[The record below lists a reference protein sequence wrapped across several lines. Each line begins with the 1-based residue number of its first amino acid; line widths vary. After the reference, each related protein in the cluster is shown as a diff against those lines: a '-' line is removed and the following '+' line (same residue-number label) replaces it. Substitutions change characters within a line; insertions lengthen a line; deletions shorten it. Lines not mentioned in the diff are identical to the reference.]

1 MHASGELN
9 MNDEESGAGGPTQAA
24 ADPPINR
31 LTTGNR
37 ELDHILDGGLP
48 ENSINIIM
56 GDPGSGKTALAEE
69 LIFANADDERRPV
82 LYLTTLSEP
91 LDKVI
96 KYLQQFRF
104 FDADKM
110 GRSVLYEGIGDELAT
125 KGIGALLV
133 RLKDAIKTSSPKIIV
148 VDSFKAI
155 HDLATSTHEMR
166 LMLHEVAG
174 LLSAYNTTV
183 LLVGEYR
190 HEDIARFP
198 EFAVA
203 DGIIELARNAL
214 GTRDER
220 YLRVFKLRGS
230 SYRQGTHAFDIS
242 SAGVAVY
249 PRLVSPAEAASYKR
263 DVGRTASGVPG
274 LDPML
279 AGGFWAGSATLLAG
293 PTGSGKTTM
302 GIQFIVEGLRRGERC
317 LLVNFQENPTQ
328 LAYQME
334 EIGGPLD
341 ASARSR
347 LELLYY
353 SAVELSIDRIV
364 VSIFQA
370 LRRGPI
376 SRVVIDALGDLA
388 IAAGDPTRMHDYLYA
403 LVQHFA
409 VMGVSS
415 LFTLETDPPIMA
427 SDETHGRL
435 SHMTDNIVFLEI
447 RAHDGVV
454 GRTLRIAKARG
465 VAHDL
470 QARELQIDAR
480 GLRIVKARE

>member
-1 MHASGELN
+1 MIN
-9 MNDEESGAGGPTQAA
+9 EEAT
-24 ADPPINR
+24 DHPIRR
-31 LTTGNR
+31 LATGSR
-37 ELDHILDGGLP
+37 ELDDILDGGFP

-56 GDPGSGKTALAEE
+56 GDPGSGKTALAEQFV
-69 LIFANADDERRPV
+69 FANADDEGRPI

-104 FDADKM
+104 FDVDKM
-110 GRSVLYEGIGDELAT
+110 GRTVLYEGFGTELA
-125 KGIGALLV
+125 KNGVGALLPK
-133 RLKDAIKTSSPKIIV
+133 LKHAIKTLSPKIIV
-148 VDSFKAI
+148 IDSFKAI
-155 HDLATSTHEMR
+155 HDLSKSTQEMR

-174 LLSAYNTTV
+174 LLAAYSATV

-203 DGIIELARNAL
+203 DGIIELARNAS

-230 SYRQGTHAFDIS
+230 SYRQGFHAFDI
-242 SAGVAVY
+242 APTGVEVY
-249 PRLVSPAEAASYKR
+249 PRLVSPGEAASYKR
-263 DVGRTASGVPG
+263 ENTRAPSGVPG

-328 LAYQME
+328 LAHQMR
-334 EIGGPLD
+334 EIGGKLD
-341 ASARSR
+341 DETSDR

-364 VSIFQA
+364 VSIFNA
-370 LRRGPI
+370 LRRSSI
-376 SRVVIDALGDLA
+376 RRVVIDALGDLA
-388 IAAGDPTRMHDYLYA
+388 TAAGDATRMHDYLYA

-415 LFTLETDPPIMA
+415 LLTLETDPPIMA
-427 SDETHGRL
+427 SDENHGRL
-435 SHMTDNIVFLEI
+435 SHMADNIVFLEI
-447 RAHDGVV
+447 RERERVV
-454 GRTLRIAKARG
+454 GRTLRIAKARSID
-465 VAHDL
+465 HDL
-470 QARELQIDAR
+470 QPRELAIDAR
-480 GLRIVKARE
+480 GLHVKARG

>member
-1 MHASGELN
+1 MSDETTRSGESIQGN
-9 MNDEESGAGGPTQAA
+9 VDSPVK
-24 ADPPINR
+24 R
-31 LTTGNR
+31 LATGNC
-37 ELDHILDGGLP
+37 ELDEILGGGIP

-56 GDPGSGKTALAEE
+56 GEPGSGKTALAEE
-69 LIFANADDERRPV
+69 FVFANADDPRRPV

-96 KYLQQFRF
+96 KYLQQFQF
-104 FDADKM
+104 FDLEKM
-110 GRSVLYEGIGDELAT
+110 GSTVLYEGLGVELAVS
-125 KGIGALLV
+125 GISALLP
-133 RLKDAIKTSSPKIIV
+133 RLKEAIKTLSPKIIV
-148 VDSFKAI
+148 IDSFKAS
-155 HDLATSTHEMR
+155 HDLATSTQEMR
-166 LMLHEVAG
+166 LMLYEIAG

-190 HEDIARFP
+190 HDDIAKFP

-203 DGIIELARNAL
+203 DGIIELARSAL

-220 YLRVFKLRGS
+220 FLRVLKLRGS
-230 SYRQGTHAFDIS
+230 SYRQGSHAFDITA
-242 SAGVAVY
+242 AGLEVY
-249 PRLVSPAEAASYKR
+249 PRLVSPVEAASYKR
-263 DVGRTASGVPG
+263 DTNRMSSGVPG

-279 AGGFWAGSATLLAG
+279 DGGFWTGTAMLLAG

-328 LAYQME
+328 LAHHIEQ
-334 EIGGPLD
+334 IGGKLD
-341 ASARSR
+341 ADARGR
-347 LELLYY
+347 LALLYY

-370 LRRGPI
+370 LNRSPI
-376 SRVVIDALGDLA
+376 RRVVIDAIGDLA
-388 IAAGDPTRMHDYLYA
+388 TAASNATRMHDYLYA

-415 LFTLETDPPIMA
+415 VLTLETDPPILA
-427 SDETHGRL
+427 RDEEHGRL
-435 SHMTDNIVFLEI
+435 SHMTDSIVFLQLRE
-447 RAHDGVV
+447 RDGMV
-454 GRTLRIAKARG
+454 GRTLRVAKARG
-465 VAHDL
+465 IAHDL

-480 GLRIVKARE
+480 GLRIVEARR

>member
-1 MHASGELN
+1 MINETARAGEPVSKG
-9 MNDEESGAGGPTQAA
+9 DSA
-24 ADPPINR
+24 IKR

-37 ELDHILDGGLP
+37 ELDYILDGGIP

-56 GDPGSGKTALAEE
+56 GEPGSGKTAFAEE
-69 LIFANADDERRPV
+69 LVFANADDRRPI

-91 LDKVI
+91 VDKVI

-104 FDADKM
+104 FDVEKM
-110 GRSVLYEGIGDELAT
+110 GSAVQYEGLGAELAE
-125 KGIGALLV
+125 KGIGALFV
-133 RLKDAIKTSSPKIIV
+133 RLKEAIKTMSPKIIV
-148 VDSFKAI
+148 IDSFKAI
-155 HDLATSTHEMR
+155 HDLVTSTQEMR

-174 LLSAYNTTV
+174 LLAAYDTTV
-183 LLVGEYR
+183 FLIGEYR
-190 HEDIARFP
+190 HEDIATFP

-230 SYRQGTHAFDIS
+230 SYQQGFHTFDIS
-242 SAGVAVY
+242 PAGLQVY
-249 PRLVSPAEAASYKR
+249 PRLVSPIEAASYKR
-263 DVGRTASGVPG
+263 DESRTPSGVPG

-293 PTGSGKTTM
+293 PTGAGKTTM

-317 LLVNFQENPTQ
+317 LLINFQENPTQ
-328 LAYQME
+328 LAHQVQQ
-334 EIGGPLD
+334 IGGGLD
-341 ASARSR
+341 SDARER

-353 SAVELSIDRIV
+353 SAVELSIDKIV

-370 LRRGPI
+370 LRRGGVR
-376 SRVVIDALGDLA
+376 RVVIDALGDLA
-388 IAAGDPTRMHDYLYA
+388 VAASDATRMQDYLYA

-415 LFTLETDPPIMA
+415 MLTLETDPPVLA
-427 SDETHGRL
+427 SSEHHGRL
-435 SHMTDNIVFLEI
+435 SHMTDNIIFLEL
-447 RAHDGVV
+447 HEQDGMI
-454 GRTLRIAKARG
+454 GRRLRIAKARG
-465 VAHDL
+465 IAHDL
-470 QARELQIDAR
+470 QWRAIQIDAE
-480 GLRIVKARE
+480 GLRVAKGRR